1 MSHPSRRGSQPGLCI
16 FIALINGH
24 SVSLRVHAQE
34 LGLRTRLPEMR
45 LEETAAAVE
54 RHGTTDDDDG
64 DCANSVP
71 YTESPREKAR
81 RKSTLTSLFSAVS
94 LS

>member
-1 MSHPSRRGSQPGLCI
+1 MSHPSRHGSQPGLCI

-24 SVSLRVHAQE
+24 SVGLRVHAQE

-54 RHGTTDDDDG
+54 RHGTTDDDGD
-64 DCANSVP
+64 DCAAVP

-94 LS
+94 C